1 MLPAYHH
8 STTFAAALLAGGKSS
23 RMGRDKALLDWC
35 GAALWRVQLGK
46 LIELNPDRLLLS
58 RREEQ
63 EFKTL
68 LADHVIDPPDNPG
81 PLGAI
86 VRCLEISQL
95 PLLVFAV
102 DMPCVTTTFLKSMT
116 ETGEGIVCRGPD
128 GFEPLCA
135 VYPLAALPLIR
146 VALQERN
153 FKMQN
158 VVEQLVAAGLMKVR
172 DLQPDELPLFF
183 NANTPEEYAWTKPAP
198 PALN

>member
-1 MLPAYHH
+1 MSAEETKQPPFVAV
-8 STTFAAALLAGGKSS
+8 LLAGGKSS

-58 RREEQ
+58 RRGEQ

-68 LADHVIDPPDNPG
+68 LADHVIDPPENPG

-86 VRCLEISQL
+86 VRCLEISRL
-95 PLLVFAV
+95 PLLVLAV
-102 DMPCVTTTFLKSMT
+102 DMPCVTTTFLKSMI
-116 ETGEGIVCRGPD
+116 ESGEGMVCRGPE

-135 VYPLAALPLIR
+135 VYPVNALPLMHT
-146 VALQERN
+146 ALQDGSL
-153 FKMQN
+153 KMQT
-158 VVEQLVAAGLMKVR
+158 VVEQLVAEGLMKVR
-172 DLQPDELPLFF
+172 DLQPAELPLFF